1 MKQNEFGAKLH
12 ELEEAL
18 NERRDEIARTKTS
31 EAEIQELSA
40 IQKRVESFIEGVSKL
55 KSEEEKREFIRQADE
70 LLLELHRS

>member
-1 MKQNEFGAKLH
+1 MKQNKFGAKIH

-31 EAEIQELSA
+31 ESEIQEMSD
-40 IQKRVESFIEGVSKL
+40 IQKRVEALIEGVGKL
-55 KSEEEKREFIRQADE
+55 ESDEEKREVIRQADE

>member
-1 MKQNEFGAKLH
+1 MKQNEFGAKIH

-31 EAEIQELSA
+31 ESEIQEMSD
-40 IQKRVESFIEGVSKL
+40 IQKRVEALIEGVGKL
-55 KSEEEKREFIRQADE
+55 ESDEEKREVIRQADE